1 MKLLSTKQKDYP
13 LNGRRYL
20 QMICPKKGLITK
32 IYKELIQ
39 FNIKKRNNNP
49 MKIQAGDLNR
59 YFTKEDMQMAIRHM
73 KKCSTTL
80 IIR

>member
-39 FNIKKRNNNP
+39 FNIKKR
-49 MKIQAGDLNR
+49 
-59 YFTKEDMQMAIRHM
+59 
-73 KKCSTTL
+73 KKKKQQPNENTGRGSK
-80 IIR
+80 